1 MLIVALSGAGT
12 GTAMMNSRSAGKLVG
27 VSPDLVS
34 IVRRAGEIYAGEF
47 LVIEGLRS
55 MDRQRQLVKAGKS
68 KTLQSRHL
76 TGHAVD
82 IVPIIGGRISWC
94 VMDYMPLAA
103 AMQSAARDLGKV
115 VRWGGSWKR
124 SDDPTFMRLSP
135 TFVDAVHFEI
145 PRS

>member
-1 MLIVALSGAGT
+1 
-12 GTAMMNSRSAGKLVG
+12 MMNSRSVGKLVG
-27 VSPDLVS
+27 VSNELVS

-55 MDRQRQLVKAGKS
+55 MERQRLLVKSGKS

-82 IVPIIGGRISWC
+82 IVPMIGGKISWD

-103 AMQSAARDLGKV
+103 AMQNASREFCKV
-115 VRWGGSWKR
+115 IRWGGSWKR
-124 SDDPTFMRLSP
+124 SDDPSFLRFSK

-145 PRS
+145 PR